1 MIRLKDLN
9 FRFKGA
15 PGFALA
21 DMNLEIGQGEFV
33 GVIGSSGAGKTTLTY
48 VLNGVVPHYF
58 GGDFYGRAEV
68 LGLDTIEA
76 GPARLSQVVGSV
88 FQDIDGQMVASI
100 VEDEL
105 LFGLENFGVPRGEIE
120 ARLDMALDTL
130 GISALR
136 HRAIASLSGGQKQKV
151 AIAAIVA
158 LKPRVLVLDEPT
170 GELDPRSS
178 VMVFDM
184 LKKLNEEL
192 GMTVVIVEQKIMLL
206 CEYAKRL
213 IVMDKGRV
221 LLDGAVRDVLQNV
234 SQLTGAGVNAPRV
247 TSLMDELKRR
257 GLYAGPLPAC
267 VPEAERM
274 VREVLNDRV

>member
-9 FRFKGA
+9 FQYKDA
-15 PGFALA
+15 PGFALT
-21 DMNLEIGQGEFV
+21 DINLEIAEGEFV

-48 VLNGVVPHYF
+48 VLNGVVPHYY

-68 LGLDTIEA
+68 AGLDTIDA
-76 GPARLSQVVGSV
+76 GPAQLSRIVGSV

-105 LFGLENFGVPRGEIE
+105 LFGLENFGVPRAEIE
-120 ARLDMALDTL
+120 NRLQTALDAM
-130 GISALR
+130 GIAPLR

-151 AIAAIVA
+151 AIAAILA
-158 LKPRVLVLDEPT
+158 LRPKLLVLDEPT

-178 VMVFDM
+178 VHVFELLRM
-184 LKKLNEEL
+184 LNREF
-192 GMTVVIVEQKIMLL
+192 GMTVVVVEQKIMLL

-213 IVMDKGRV
+213 VVMDRGKV
-221 LLDGAVRDVLQNV
+221 LLDGAVRDVIQDLEA
-234 SQLTGAGVNAPRV
+234 LTGAGVNAPRV
-247 TSLMDELKRR
+247 ASLAHELKAR
-257 GLYAGPLPAC
+257 GLYFGPLPVS

-274 VREVLNDRV
+274 VREVLK